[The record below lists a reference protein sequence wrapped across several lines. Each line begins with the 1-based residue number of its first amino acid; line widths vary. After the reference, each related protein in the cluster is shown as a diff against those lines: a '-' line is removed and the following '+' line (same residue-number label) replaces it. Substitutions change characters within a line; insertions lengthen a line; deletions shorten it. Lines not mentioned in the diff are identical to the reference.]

1 MEVVIEA
8 LVGLS
13 AVLPRPAGKAVP
25 GILAR
30 GILSLKLGDD
40 LVEVFFAQ

>member
-1 MEVVIEA
+1 MEVVIEI
-8 LVGLS
+8 LVRLS
-13 AVLPRPAGKAVP
+13 TLLPLQESRP